1 MRIFCIY
8 PTLIFFNML
17 HLLLYGLIA
26 GLFSL
31 IGGLI
36 VIWRAETAKKIIIP
50 LITFAAGAFM
60 AVSFL
65 DILPEAVE
73 SGKEP
78 HYIFLATLA
87 GFFLFFALERTLMRF
102 THKHI
107 IDSEGVVHSEH
118 SASLPVLV
126 MIGDS
131 AHNFL
136 DGIVIALAY
145 VANPALGLT
154 TALAIAAHEIPQEIG
169 DFSIM
174 LDSGWSKIKTISV
187 NVLSSLLCVIGI
199 FIGYYSGTFLESS
212 LPYLLGAV
220 AGTFIY
226 IAASDLIPEIQDRAK
241 HKHMFSI
248 LSAFLAGLLIVGY
261 LVQLTH

>member
-1 MRIFCIY
+1 
-8 PTLIFFNML
+8 ML
-17 HLLLYGLIA
+17 NLLLYGLIA

-31 IGGLI
+31 IGGVV

-73 SGKEP
+73 TGKEP
-78 HYIFLATLA
+78 HYIFIATLA
-87 GFFLFFALERTLMRF
+87 GFFVFFAVERILMRF
-102 THKHI
+102 THKHSV
-107 IDSEGVVHSEH
+107 DTEGVVHSEH
-118 SASLPVLV
+118 SSSLPVLV

-174 LDSGWSKIKTISV
+174 LDNGWSKAKTIAL
-187 NVLSSLLCVIGI
+187 NVLSSLLSVVGI
-199 FIGYYSGTFLESS
+199 YIGYYAGGLLENS

-248 LSAFLAGLLIVGY
+248 LFAFLAGLVVVGY